1 MLFWLI
7 NKCAMIDANATL
19 VKTTRLR
26 TSGRVIV
33 TIFYGNTFATARMRM
48 DKTRWGLGFK
58 GRAPIR

>member
-1 MLFWLI
+1 MI

-48 DKTRWGLGFK
+48 DKTRWG
-58 GRAPIR
+58 RAPIR